1 MKMSINGKESLIK
14 SYEVIEDGF
23 HPFLIKEEWQVA
35 QLNYIE
41 DQNIENINKLDVH
54 YETDEVFRLLVGKA
68 VLIAATFKDGI
79 PIFEL
84 ELMKQNI
91 TYNIPKNMWHN
102 IAMDVGS
109 KVLLVEK
116 SNTHLSDY
124 GHYNLDEEQR
134 LELKYKVEQLFKN

>member
-1 MKMSINGKESLIK
+1 MRVKNRKSLIE
-14 SYEVIEDGF
+14 SYEVLEDGF
-23 HPFLIKEEWQVA
+23 HPFLIRDEWQVA
-35 QLNYIE
+35 QLNYMQ
-41 DQNIENINKLDVH
+41 DQNIENINKIDVH
-54 YETDEVFRLLVGKA
+54 YKTDEVFILLEGRA
-68 VLIAATFKDGI
+68 VLIAATFKDGT

-116 SNTHLSDY
+116 SNTHLSDFD
-124 GHYNLDEEQR
+124 HFNLDEEQR
-134 LELKYKVEQLFKN
+134 LELKCKVKQLFKN

>member
-1 MKMSINGKESLIK
+1 MCVKDRKSLIE

-23 HPFLIKEEWQVA
+23 HPFLIRDDWQVA
-35 QLNYIE
+35 QLNYIQE
-41 DQNIENINKLDVH
+41 QNIENINKIDVH
-54 YETDEVFRLLVGKA
+54 YKTDEVFILLEGRA
-68 VLIAATFKDGI
+68 VLIAATFKDGT

-91 TYNIPKNMWHN
+91 IYNIPKNTWHN

-116 SNTHLSDY
+116 SNTHLSDFD
-124 GHYNLDEEQR
+124 HFNLGEEQR

>member
-1 MKMSINGKESLIK
+1 MRVKNRKSLIE
-14 SYEVIEDGF
+14 SYEVLEDGF
-23 HPFLIKEEWQVA
+23 HPFLIRDEWQVA
-35 QLNYIE
+35 QLNYMQ

-54 YETDEVFRLLVGKA
+54 YETDEVFILLEGRA
-68 VLIAATFKDGI
+68 VLIAATFKDGTH
-79 PIFEL
+79 IFEL

-116 SNTHLSDY
+116 SNTHLSDFD
-124 GHYNLDEEQR
+124 HFNLDEEQR
-134 LELKYKVEQLFKN
+134 LELKYKVKQLFKN